1 MESEGLAMAHRVHSN
16 FSFHNSNDTKSLA
29 LLVQVLYLRCLV
41 HVKTVLRAHSG
52 PCASL
57 PFTGLVL
64 PFTGLGPL
72 HSDMYFSLFLEKREH
87 TSTPPRLVGSL
98 PTRCLTRGAQCPSC
112 RRSRASLKGLR

>member
-1 MESEGLAMAHRVHSN
+1 MESAGLAMAHRVHSN
-16 FSFHNSNDTKSLA
+16 FPLHDSNDTKPLV

-41 HVKTVLRAHSG
+41 HVKTVLRAHTG

-72 HSDMYFSLFLEKREH
+72 HSDMHLFLPGK
-87 TSTPPRLVGSL
+87 T
-98 PTRCLTRGAQCPSC
+98 
-112 RRSRASLKGLR
+112 